1 MGYRTLLL
9 VLICLFQSGPLEARS
24 LHWRDMTVAV
34 LAGPGL
40 QEPGAAQPAGLPR
53 FLPLRAH
60 PAAAVEEVVAAGEAL
75 LSLGRCPFDHLA
87 SYPGVGSVVFVWF
100 LKILPARMPASYR
113 ANRGKE
119 SRTVAVISPAVS
131 RKESTMMAE

>member
-1 MGYRTLLL
+1 MGYRTLL
-9 VLICLFQSGPLEARS
+9 VLICLFQSGPLEAHFR
-24 LHWRDMTVAV
+24 HWRDMTVAV

-60 PAAAVEEVVAAGEAL
+60 PAAAVEAAVAAGEEP
-75 LSLGRCPFDHLA
+75 LSSRRCPFDHLV
-87 SYPGVGSVVFVWF
+87 SYPEVGPAVLVCF
-100 LKILPARMPASYR
+100 LNILPATMPASYR
-113 ANRGKE
+113 ANRGRE
-119 SRTVAVISPAVS
+119 SRMVAVMSPAVS